1 MPMVMAQPVEGYGR
15 AMGQPVSGS
24 AIHMAQPVEA
34 YGQPMGQPVVASMIQ
49 TVIMPQQNVVDDLT
63 RLAELHR
70 IGQLTEAEFED
81 AKARVLQRF

>member
-1 MPMVMAQPVEGYGR
+1 
-15 AMGQPVSGS
+15 
-24 AIHMAQPVEA
+24 
-34 YGQPMGQPVVASMIQ
+34 
-49 TVIMPQQNVVDDLT
+49 MPQQNVVDDLT